1 MPHWDSGPLIRLRS
15 ASPPRRH
22 LLPQG
27 EKEARLPRVRH
38 SNLAVVFIHSGKLRP
53 SRGAQCARG
62 MLPVCPRGGVI
73 SRADRGPGGV
83 DPRQRDEGDG
93 APSGAACPFS
103 ARLSLSER
111 RGAFRRAVQ
120 RLSRRRAAL
129 CPWFVPP
136 RLRPGFRGAFRVNR
150 SIRVSGG
157 PSRPTVSELLA
168 GTRSGPGRSPG
179 AARVRGLRDHARGRR
194 PAPHEPAQP
203 VRAPHGERAGWNMV
217 LDYGGIMS

>member
-1 MPHWDSGPLIRLRS
+1 MWVSASDSGPVIRLRS
-15 ASPPRRH
+15 ARLRDGTSPRT
-22 LLPQG
+22 G
-27 EKEARLPRVRH
+27 EGRRLPHVAFQ
-38 SNLAVVFIHSGKLRP
+38 LARIHLCGPFSRAHAPGMLP
-53 SRGAQCARG
+53 ASRGACS
-62 MLPVCPRGGVI
+62 LPEPH
-73 SRADRGPGGV
+73 RGPGGV
-83 DPRQRDEGDG
+83 DPRKMTRGT
-93 APSGAACPFS
+93 
-103 ARLSLSER
+103 ARRQAQPVLSVRASVFGR

-150 SIRVSGG
+150 SIRASGG
-157 PSRPTVSELLA
+157 PARPTVSELLA

-203 VRAPHGERAGWNMV
+203 VRAPHGERAAWNMV
-217 LDYGGIMS
+217 LEYGGIMS